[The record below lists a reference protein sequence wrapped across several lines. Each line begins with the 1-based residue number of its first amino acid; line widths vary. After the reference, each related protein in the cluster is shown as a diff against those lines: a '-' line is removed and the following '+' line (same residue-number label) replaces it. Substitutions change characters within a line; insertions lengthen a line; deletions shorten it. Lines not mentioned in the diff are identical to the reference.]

1 MYRGIYA
8 KKSTVAWNQ
17 PADDEWLYNTS
28 RPLRSV
34 KFWLKRLVF
43 FDPLGDGAYLP
54 LVEWVERMEKL
65 RDWREVA
72 EEKLAE
78 LETIAARF
86 ILMARWHM
94 GESDSTKSIRP
105 VGDTEPIA
113 RAAVTF
119 VRGAADIV
127 KCTTIA
133 RRRIEETRT
142 LGARRMMETRAIA
155 DALDPIEAART
166 LTEWKKSNSG
176 RKEPVI
182 S

>member
-1 MYRGIYA
+1 MTRGKLA
-8 KKSTVAWNQ
+8 LRGMVAWNQ

-28 RPLRSV
+28 RPLQSI
-34 KFWLKRLVF
+34 KFWLQRTVF
-43 FDPLGDGAYLP
+43 YDPLGDAAYLP

-78 LETIAARF
+78 LEVIAARF

-94 GESDSTKSIRP
+94 GEADPAKSIRP
-105 VGDTEPIA
+105 IGDKEPYA

-127 KCTTIA
+127 KCTTVA

-182 S
+182 P